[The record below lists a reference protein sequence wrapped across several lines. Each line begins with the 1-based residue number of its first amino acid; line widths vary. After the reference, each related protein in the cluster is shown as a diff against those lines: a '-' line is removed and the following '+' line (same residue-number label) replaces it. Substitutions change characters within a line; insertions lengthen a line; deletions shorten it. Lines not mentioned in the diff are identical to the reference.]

1 METNQ
6 ALCEQL
12 IQADDENDVVEILK
26 NAGYW
31 DVPNAWRDLGD
42 NENNFAPAG
51 AQQANPIAALV
62 EKIVN
67 SADARLMNE
76 ALIRGIDPTSD
87 EAPNSVREAV
97 AAFIEESQHP
107 ENESNGRIENWT
119 DTERN
124 EQAQKI
130 TLAAT
135 GSKSSP
141 SITIAD
147 LGEGQTPDR
156 VSETFMSVNR
166 SNKLRVHFVQGKFNM
181 GGTGALRFCGTKRL
195 QLIVTRRNPELVGES
210 KNADDQLWSFTVVR
224 RDAPKSGEKS
234 SVYRYLA
241 PVDADTKRKGGVL
254 RFVADELNILPFR
267 NEPYSRAAKYGSLV
281 KLYNYQFKGRS
292 NILMKDGLLRAVDVR
307 LPNPALPVMFHECRD
322 YKGGPG
328 SFSNPGTG
336 LFVRLSDNTGENL
349 EENFPLTTTMT
360 VDGHKFSI
368 RIFGFKR
375 KRAATYLNRSE
386 GVLFL
391 VNGQTQGDLHSRFY
405 KASKTNLNY
414 VADSLL
420 TCVDCS
426 ELDRWGQEEL
436 FMNTRENLAESEF
449 RQKVEAALQSLIRS
463 HPALREFNN
472 KRRAE
477 LVKDKL
483 SDDKPLEDTLRS
495 VLKRD
500 PTLASLFLAG
510 ERLSSP
516 HDTSSA
522 SKKKIFVG
530 KKFPTF
536 FRHLNKD
543 DDYTRKRDCQLD
555 REFRLAFE
563 TDAENRYFGRS
574 KEPGRYTVQ
583 CLNGNGD
590 EVILNDN
597 TPILF
602 EGVCNITFSLP
613 ACAAVGSTYTVNVT
627 VTDDSQVEPFS
638 VCTTIKVVPKRVTT
652 NTGTAKNR
660 RKKDNEDNT
669 ESEDKKSAGIQLPTA
684 TPVQKD
690 EWDDHEFD
698 KFSALKIVPSDQ
710 DNGKKRSFDF
720 FLNVDNMYLQNEL
733 KRTKSDEALL
743 KKQFEIALILI
754 GLSMIYE
761 RRNDPDTEALQK
773 QVLDSTRAISMV
785 LLPMLRSLGELTVD
799 TTDEI
804 ADAA

>member
-1 METNQ
+1 MKNTRT
-6 ALCEQL
+6 LCEEL
-12 IQADDENDVVEILK
+12 IKADDEDVVVELLRQ
-26 NAGYW
+26 ASYW
-31 DVPNAWRDLGD
+31 ESPSAWRDLGD

-67 SADARLMNE
+67 AADARLMNE
-76 ALIRGIDPTSD
+76 ALTRGIDPTS
-87 EAPNSVREAV
+87 EKAPKSVREAV
-97 AAFIEESQHP
+97 ATFVEGSKHP
-107 ENESNGRIENWT
+107 ANESSGRIENWT
-119 DTERN
+119 ETERN

-156 VSETFMSVNR
+156 VPDTFMSVNR

-181 GGTGALRFCGTKRL
+181 GGTGALRFCGTRRL
-195 QLIVTRRNPELVGES
+195 QLIVTRRNPALITDS
-210 KNADDQLWSFTVVR
+210 QNADDGLWSFTVVR
-224 RDAPKSGEKS
+224 RDAPRSGEKS

-241 PVDADTKRKGGVL
+241 PIAADTSHKGGVL
-254 RFVADELNILPFR
+254 RFAADELNILPFR
-267 NEPYSRAAKYGSLV
+267 NEPYSQPAQFGSLV

-328 SFSNPGTG
+328 SFSNPCTG
-336 LFVRLSDNTGENL
+336 LFVRLSDNNDENL
-349 EENFPLTTTMT
+349 EDNFPLSTTMT
-360 VDGHKFSI
+360 VDSHKFGV

-405 KASKTNLNY
+405 KGSKTNLHY

-426 ELDRWGQEEL
+426 DLNRWGQEEL

-449 RQKVEAALQSLIRS
+449 REKVEQALQTLIRN

-477 LVKDKL
+477 LVKEKL

-510 ERLSSP
+510 ERLSAP
-516 HDTSSA
+516 HDSSTTKT
-522 SKKKIFVG
+522 KKKFVG
-530 KKFPTF
+530 RKFPTY
-536 FRHLNKD
+536 FRHFNKD
-543 DDYTRKRDCQLD
+543 TDYVLERDCQLERD
-555 REFRLAFE
+555 FRLAFE
-563 TDAENRYFGRS
+563 TDAENNYFGRP
-574 KEPGRYTVQ
+574 KDAGEYTVR
-583 CLNGNGD
+583 CLNSEGD
-590 EVILNDN
+590 EVDIPNHNPNLY
-597 TPILF
+597 
-602 EGVCNITFSLP
+602 EGVCNISFALP
-613 ACAAVGSTYTVNVT
+613 ACAAVGSTYSIEVTVN
-627 VTDDSQVEPFS
+627 DDSQVEPLRAF
-638 VCTTIKVVPKRVTT
+638 TRIRIIPKREAKPT
-652 NTGTAKNR
+652 NNPHKQRTKE
-660 RKKDNEDNT
+660 NEDNPET
-669 ESEDKKSAGIQLPTA
+669 DEKESDGIQLPTA
-684 TPVQKD
+684 TPVPQED
-690 EWDDHEFD
+690 WEEHGFD
-698 KFSALKIVPSDQ
+698 KYSALKAVPSEQ
-710 DNGKKRSFDF
+710 TSKKQRSFDF
-720 FLNVDNMYLQNEL
+720 FLNVDNIYLKNEL
-733 KRTKSDEALL
+733 KRAKSDEQLL
-743 KKQFEIALILI
+743 QKQFEIAMILI
-754 GLSMIYE
+754 GLSMIHD
-761 RRNDPDTEALQK
+761 RRNEPETDALEK
-773 QVLDSTRAISMV
+773 QILDSTRAIAMV
-785 LLPMLRSLGELTVD
+785 LLPMLRSLGELTI
-799 TTDEI
+799 DEKEE
-804 ADAA
+804 AVEVA

>member
-1 METNQ
+1 MEKNQ
-6 ALCEQL
+6 TLCEQL
-12 IQADDENDVVEILK
+12 IHADDENEVVEILK
-26 NAGYW
+26 RAGYW
-31 DVPNAWRDLGD
+31 ENANAWRDLGD
-42 NENNFAPAG
+42 IENNFAPAG
-51 AQQANPIAALV
+51 AQQANPINALV

-76 ALIRGIDPTSD
+76 AFVRGIDPTSD
-87 EAPNSVREAV
+87 KAPKSVREAV
-97 AAFIEESQHP
+97 ATFFEGSQHP

-119 DTERN
+119 GTERN

-147 LGEGQTPDR
+147 LGEGQTPNR
-156 VSETFMSVNR
+156 VPETFMSVNR

-181 GGTGALRFCGTKRL
+181 GGTGALRFCGTRRL
-195 QLIVTRRNPELVGES
+195 QLIVTRRNPELV
-210 KNADDQLWSFTVVR
+210 ADSQVSDDKFWSFTVVR
-224 RDAPKSGEKS
+224 RDAPRSGEKS

-241 PVDADTKRKGGVL
+241 PVNTDQNRKGGVL
-254 RFVADELNILPFR
+254 RFAAQELNILPFQ
-267 NEPYSRAAKYGSLV
+267 NEPYSRPAPYGSLV

-292 NILMKDGLLRAVDVR
+292 NILFKDGLLRAVDVR

-328 SFSNPGTG
+328 SFSNPSTG
-336 LFVRLSDNTGENL
+336 LFVRLSDNTSENL

-405 KASKTNLNY
+405 KAAKTNLNY

-426 ELDRWGQEEL
+426 ELKRWGQEEL
-436 FMNTRENLAESEF
+436 FMNTRENLVESEF
-449 RQKVEAALQSLIRS
+449 REKVEASLQSLIRN

-472 KRRAE
+472 NRRAE

-500 PTLASLFLAG
+500 PTLSSLFLAG

-516 HDTSSA
+516 HDTST
-522 SKKKIFVG
+522 KKKKKFVG
-530 KKFPTF
+530 RKFPTF

-543 DDYTRKRDCQLD
+543 DDFTRKRDCQLG
-555 REFRLAFE
+555 REFRLSFE
-563 TDAENRYFGRS
+563 TDAENGYFGRS
-574 KEPGRYTVQ
+574 KEPGHYLVQ
-583 CLNGNGD
+583 CFNDDGN
-590 EVILNDN
+590 EVFLPDN

-602 EGVCNITFSLP
+602 EGVCNISFSLP
-613 ACAAVGSTYTVNVT
+613 VCAAVGSTYTVIVT
-627 VTDDSQVEPFS
+627 VTDDSQVEPFNVS
-638 VCTTIKVVPKRVTT
+638 TAIKVVPKRES
-652 NTGTAKNR
+652 KNNGKPTKR
-660 RKKDNEDNT
+660 RKKENEDDP
-669 ESEDKKSAGIQLPTA
+669 ESEEKKSSGIQLPTA
-684 TPVQKD
+684 TPVEKD

-698 KFSALKIVPSDQ
+698 KFSALKIVPSNQ

-720 FLNVDNMYLQNEL
+720 FLNIDNMYLQNEL
-733 KRTKSDEALL
+733 KRAKTDEALL

-754 GLSMIYE
+754 GLSMIHE
-761 RRNDPDTEALQK
+761 RRNDTDSEALQK
-773 QVLDSTRAISMV
+773 QVLESTRAISMV
-785 LLPMLRSLGELTVD
+785 LLPMLRSLGELTINS
-799 TTDEI
+799 TDEVTE
-804 ADAA
+804 AA